1 MITQSYSDDLQ
12 QISEEEYYSSTYS
25 MFNNKQINCIGYD
38 QLVFVA
44 NYPNN
49 NMTNSQNLESKAY
62 PINFNALDDMETE
75 SELSDQDAFIIQ
87 DINHEKI
94 KLPIDSEFLNKS
106 DQKNNI
112 YSLNNE
118 NQEVQGQESKIQQQH
133 ITNIIQDQI
142 QNELHENKDS
152 KQESFDQNFKLQKK
166 KSQIQKNEQNQHD
179 EEGQILTQ
187 YQKKKILIEQLKEAN
202 ILLDWDCYK
211 KQNVLYEY
219 SNQQGGAS
227 RRKKGKYSEID
238 IIDLPN
244 PNFETNGAVNSSYAV
259 TKEKERERESKRQKQ
274 NSKSSSNE
282 NQQKAKF
289 VNFSSDDT
297 DVVENIKTKSSL
309 KFIQEEEGPIIEAI
323 EVEEEELLQRQKEF
337 RQNLFKMGRCTI
349 PCNKTLVSSQVQ
361 AIIPQIK
368 PIEEVKETWVLKDL
382 DQLLQFKNSEQY
394 NKLEIY
400 MNQAFGVRKPEEV
413 FNILKL
419 NNYDLKQ
426 SIDYCNYQRDF
437 LIDVFKN
444 KDLERK
450 KKLSSKRK
458 LEKRDYI

>member
-1 MITQSYSDDLQ
+1 MITSSYSDDIQ

-44 NYPNN
+44 NYPTN
-49 NMTNSQNLESKAY
+49 NMINSKIQESKGN

-75 SELSDQDAFIIQ
+75 SELSEEDTYVIKKL
-87 DINHEKI
+87 NHEKL
-94 KLPIDSEFLNKS
+94 KLSTNQEFQKTS
-106 DQKNNI
+106 SQKNNI
-112 YSLNNE
+112 YSQNHD
-118 NQEVQGQESKIQQQH
+118 NQVLQGQESKKQQQDL
-133 ITNIIQDQI
+133 INIKQDQI
-142 QNELHENKDS
+142 QSELHENNDS
-152 KQESFDQNFKLQKK
+152 KLESFNQNFKLQKK
-166 KSQIQKNEQNQHD
+166 KSQLQKNEQNQQED
-179 EEGQILTQ
+179 ESQILTQ

-219 SNQQGGAS
+219 SNPQGGAQ

-244 PNFETNGAVNSSYAV
+244 PHFETNGAQNSSQVV
-259 TKEKERERESKRQKQ
+259 TKEKERENKRQKQ
-274 NSKSSSNE
+274 SSKLPSNE
-282 NQQKAKF
+282 NQQKTKF

-323 EVEEEELLQRQKEF
+323 EVEEEELLKRQKEF
-337 RQNLFKMGRCTI
+337 KQNLFKLGRCTI

-361 AIIPQIK
+361 AIIPQIR
-368 PIEEVKETWVLKDL
+368 PLEEVKKSWVLQDL

-394 NKLEIY
+394 NKLEGY

-426 SIDYCNYQRDF
+426 SIDYCIYQRDF
-437 LIDVFKN
+437 LFDLFKN
-444 KDLERK
+444 RDLERK
-450 KKLSSKRK
+450 KKLSNKRK